1 MKKRL
6 SNKVAR
12 DVFLLEDYQ
21 ELVSGI
27 GTLLE
32 TARKILAAQRAI
44 KQRHTP
50 EAE

>member
-12 DVFLLEDYQ
+12 DVFLLEDYR
-21 ELVSGI
+21 ELVPGR
-27 GTLLE
+27 GALLE
-32 TARKILAAQRAI
+32 TAWEILAAQCAI